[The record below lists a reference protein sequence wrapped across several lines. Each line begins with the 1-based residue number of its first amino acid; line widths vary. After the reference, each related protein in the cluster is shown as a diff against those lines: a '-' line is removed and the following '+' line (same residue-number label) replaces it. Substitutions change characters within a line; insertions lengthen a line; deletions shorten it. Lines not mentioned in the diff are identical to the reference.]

1 MLHLIKEEESG
12 EINKVS
18 GVSGAFASGMLAL
31 DKMGGDKANKSVEVY
46 KKALNENPSNEQSN
60 EDKKDDDK
68 QRSQNLE
75 NV

>member
-1 MLHLIKEEESG
+1 
-12 EINKVS
+12 
-18 GVSGAFASGMLAL
+18 MLAL
-31 DKMGGDKANKSVEVY
+31 DKMGGDKANKSVELY